1 MLLSMKATQHLT
13 FDQYLALRDTGIEG
27 HGELINGELFQLPPE
42 SGLNVIIA
50 SYLFLVFR
58 EIGIPFQLIHLGR
71 CEIQTPVLRSGDAA
85 NRFPD
90 LVLLRPEHLPLV
102 QKRLTISLDMPPP
115 RLVVEVVSP
124 GKTSYERDYMQK
136 RDQYAAVA
144 IPEYWIV
151 NPEEQ
156 TVLVLQ
162 LQTGAYTE
170 VGIFK
175 GERSLTSLEI
185 PQLQLTA
192 AQLFAVGELP

>member
-1 MLLSMKATQHLT
+1 MKATQHLT
-13 FDQYLALRDTGIEG
+13 FDEYLALEDTGVEG
-27 HGELINGELFQLPPE
+27 RSELIDGELFELPPE

-50 SYLFLVFR
+50 SYLFLVLR
-58 EIGIPFQLIHLGR
+58 EIGIPFQLIHMGR
-71 CEIQTPVLRSGDAA
+71 CEIQTPVLRSSDAA

-124 GKTSYERDYMQK
+124 GKTSYDRDYLHK

-144 IPEYWIV
+144 VPEYWIV

-162 LQTGAYTE
+162 LKAGAYIE
-170 VGIFK
+170 VGTFK
-175 GERSLTSLEI
+175 GERSLLSLKI

-192 AQLFAVGELP
+192 TQLFAAVELSNP